1 MVDNDTNDPSMSLP
15 GDRGHPDPR
24 ADDPRAGP
32 LAKPSIGVARSRPG
46 DRRRPM
52 TPMAKGDP
60 WQLPNTPPQGP
71 AVVAL
76 GGGHGLA
83 TALAAA
89 RRYAGSITAVVS
101 VADDGGSSG
110 RLRQA
115 HDVPAPGDLRKC
127 LVALAAADTIWAE
140 AFEHR
145 FRSGELD
152 GHALG
157 NLVIVGLAQ
166 VLGDFGRALEEAG
179 RLLKCA
185 GRVLPATTDA
195 VVLKADAG
203 PNGESVEGQVAVANS
218 PEPIRRVHIIPEDA
232 KAHPEALSAIELADQ
247 VILAPGSLF
256 TSLLPVICVPAI
268 REALAAA
275 RGRIV
280 HVCNLR
286 PQVPETVGLD
296 AVDHLRA
303 VVAHGARV
311 DSFLYHLGGGL
322 EADEIAVRAL
332 NIEPVGAEM
341 AAAKGLTHD
350 PALLAKALEAL
361 V

>member
-1 MVDNDTNDPSMSLP
+1 M
-15 GDRGHPDPR
+15 
-24 ADDPRAGP
+24 
-32 LAKPSIGVARSRPG
+32 
-46 DRRRPM
+46 
-52 TPMAKGDP
+52 
-60 WQLPNTPPQGP
+60 
-71 AVVAL
+71 VAL

-83 TALAAA
+83 TVLSAV

-115 HDVPAPGDLRKC
+115 QEMPAPGDLRKC
-127 LVALAAADTIWAE
+127 LVALAATDTIWGE

-166 VLGDFGRALEEAG
+166 VLGDFGQALEEAG

-185 GRVLPATTDA
+185 GKVLPATTDA

-203 PNGESVEGQVAVANS
+203 PDGASVEGQVAVANT
-218 PEPIRRVHIIPEDA
+218 PEAIRRVHIVPEDA
-232 KAHPEALSAIELADQ
+232 KAHPEALTAIELADQ

-256 TSLLPVICVPAI
+256 TSLVPVLCVPSI
-268 REALAAA
+268 REALAGA

-286 PQVPETVGLD
+286 SQVPETAGLS
-296 AVDHLRA
+296 ATDHLRA
-303 VVAHGARV
+303 VLAHGARV
-311 DSFLYHLGGGL
+311 DAFLYQQGGPL

-332 NIEPVGAEM
+332 NIEPVAAEV
-341 AAAKGLTHD
+341 AAANGHVHD
-350 PALLAKALEAL
+350 PGRLAQALEAL
-361 V
+361 L

>member
-1 MVDNDTNDPSMSLP
+1 MADNDTNEPNMSLP
-15 GDRGHPDPR
+15 PE
-24 ADDPRAGP
+24 DPRAGP
-32 LAKPSIGVARSRPG
+32 VAKPTIGVVRSRPG

-127 LVALAAADTIWAE
+127 LVALAASDTIWAE

-185 GRVLPATTDA
+185 GRVLPATTDP

-203 PNGESVEGQVAVANS
+203 PNGGSVEGQVAVANS
-218 PEPIRRVHIIPEDA
+218 PDPIRRVHIVPEDA

-247 VILAPGSLF
+247 VVLAPGSLF

-268 REALAAA
+268 REALVAA

-280 HVCNLR
+280 HVCNLKS
-286 PQVPETVGLD
+286 QVPETVGLD

-303 VVAHGARV
+303 VLAHGARV
-311 DSFLYHLGGGL
+311 DAFLYQRGGSL

-332 NIEPVGAEM
+332 NIEPV
-341 AAAKGLTHD
+341 AADVAGLKGLVHD
-350 PALLAKALEAL
+350 PGLLAKALEAL